1 MKDMKQIYN
10 TMVAAML
17 FCAGFTSC
25 EMKDELLGKGEVPT
39 ETGLVELGVAV
50 NDNSNIITKSA
61 EDGGE
66 EQGSSVDP
74 ADYPVT
80 FSLKEA
86 EFTKDYIYSDIKGKE
101 IELPIGTYTVVSH
114 TPGELEKKMDHP
126 YYGGESKLEV
136 TKGVTSQATVVCK
149 MKNSRIL
156 LTYDDTF
163 TSKFQTWTITIDD
176 GSEQVLTYTEKDGTT
191 LQPVYWLISENCTA
205 IEMKVTATNTAGETV
220 RESRKITK
228 PDGAANNNW
237 VGGDALTINVEP
249 GPDNPEEP
257 AGVSG
262 IKISIKA
269 FFETEKDEIVEVPIE
284 GDDNTPTDPDGGD
297 GEDGDGETTEDKPT
311 MILPQN
317 GSISYSLKEL
327 DMPTTANV
335 EISVPVGMKSLKA
348 WITAGNE
355 DFDAVI
361 QDLANY
367 SLDFID
373 EGVEMVDNQVISGV
387 LSIFAPGTT
396 VNVPTSGT
404 TEYSFPIHSFFALMN
419 MYKETAPNAHVF
431 KLRLEDNEG
440 NIVEKELK
448 VTINP

>member
-50 NDNSNIITKSA
+50 NDNSTIITKSA

-74 ADYPVT
+74 ADYPVS

-191 LQPVYWLISENCTA
+191 LQPVYWLISENCTT
-205 IEMKVTATNTAGETV
+205 IVMNVTATNTAGETV

-257 AGVSG
+257 TGVSG

-297 GEDGDGETTEDKPT
+297 GEDGDGGTSDEFSLSFTKEICSLPEDAETIVDAEIVTPGGLE
-311 MILPQN
+311 
-317 GSISYSLKEL
+317 SLYI
-327 DMPTTANV
+327 
-335 EISVPVGMKSLKA
+335 EIEG
-348 WITAGNE
+348 GNE
-355 DFDAVI
+355 MFQGIADSMLDGGKFELIGCSNTTIVDALTAKKV
-361 QDLANY
+361 
-367 SLDFID
+367 SL
-373 EGVEMVDNQVISGV
+373 
-387 LSIFAPGTT
+387 
-396 VNVPTSGT
+396 PTKGLLT
-404 TEYSFPIHSFFALMN
+404 YKFPISAFFELLDASVMGPTDPG
-419 MYKETAPNAHVF
+419 KSHVF
-431 KLRLEDNEG
+431 HITVKDAKYG
-440 NIVEKELK
+440 NKNGEVSITVKDVAE
-448 VTINP
+448 